1 MESIKV
7 IIEPYLQDTTD
18 FTFIYE
24 SDATGNVEKFIT
36 AHEIG
41 TEIFYHAE
49 GNKKVT
55 DTEKGIINAII
66 KYK

>member
-1 MESIKV
+1 MESIKI

-41 TEIFYHAE
+41 TEIFYHVE
-49 GNKKVT
+49 GNGKT
-55 DTEKGIINAII
+55 TEIEREIIRAII
-66 KYK
+66 KNK